1 MPGVIVPDDVRDL
14 KYILFI
20 QGIQDILVRQ
30 QHAQT
35 MASDECEYFI
45 RIYAFPAGIQ
55 IHQEDAGIIIDTF
68 CAKPDVVEIIRER
81 SLFFMRCCCKKMS
94 VKWAESHTKHNQSKT
109 KLYRKY
115 KSILNRCYNTNNR
128 QYKRYGGRGID
139 VCEEWKNS
147 FEAFRDWAYSNG
159 YDPQKDGHYWSV
171 DRIDNNKGYSPR
183 NCRFTT
189 AKEQMRNREITSLHE
204 FCGCLYSASEFA
216 DLFGITDKSF
226 VYRRL
231 QKGETLEYILDDW
244 TRMHK
249 IPDYL
254 IEVETYAEEKNVT
267 PASVKRWINQG
278 KIKGEKVGRKW
289 YVCKQQ

>member
-1 MPGVIVPDDVRDL
+1 MQKREKYNNLDIAGKKYGRLTAIEKVGMSTWKFHCDCGTDVIL
-14 KYILFI
+14 KYSRVLYGQKSCGCLRKEMF
-20 QGIQDILVRQ
+20 
-30 QHAQT
+30 
-35 MASDECEYFI
+35 
-45 RIYAFPAGIQ
+45 
-55 IHQEDAGIIIDTF
+55 
-68 CAKPDVVEIIRER
+68 
-81 SLFFMRCCCKKMS
+81 
-94 VKWAESHTKHNQSKT
+94 VKWAESHTKHGQSKT

-171 DRIDNNKGYSPR
+171 DRIDNNKGYSPK

-189 AKEQMRNREITSLHE
+189 AKEQMRNREITSLHD

-231 QKGETLEYILDDW
+231 QKGETLKYILNDW

-254 IEVETYAEEKNVT
+254 MEVETYAEEKNVT
-267 PASVKRWINQG
+267 PASVRRWINQG

-289 YVCKQQ
+289 YVYKQQ